1 MCSGRLIDEIEPI
14 GPGHRRSQN
23 SSDCKP
29 GLVKTPGETMR
40 CALADVVQVVIGIDK
55 NAVRFGRRLEILKAM
70 RRDRRP
76 CRDAPVELM
85 HGERRLHAFR
95 YAEPTVGYLE

>member
-1 MCSGRLIDEIEPI
+1 MCFLIQEIEPVA
-14 GPGHRRSQN
+14 PGHPWGEN
-23 SSDCKP
+23 PADGKP
-29 GLVKTPGETMR
+29 GLMKTPGETMR
-40 CALADVVQVVIGIDK
+40 RALADVVQVVIGIDE
-55 NAVRFGRRLEILKAM
+55 NAVRFVRRLEILKAM